1 MSEDALALR
10 FSEETK
16 DSLRFIALKNRWPHW
31 DGTRWRPESTLLA
44 YDLARASVRDA
55 VGPDSKFKKASVIA
69 AVERM
74 ARVDRRQ
81 ATELSAYNARH
92 MIFNAVN
99 GTIDLT
105 TGELLKHNPNNLIT
119 KRAACE
125 MAPVGAEHPLWSA
138 FLDRIFDGNVE
149 LQQFIQRWFG
159 YCLTGSVLEH
169 AFVFGH
175 GSGGNGKGTM
185 LNTIAWVFSD
195 YVTVADMGTFA
206 SKSERHPTDIA
217 KLNGARLVTAQ
228 ETQQGRQ
235 WDEAKIKEMT
245 GGDRLTG
252 RFMRQDFFEFE
263 PTFKLFVAGN
273 HLGLELVPASS
284 G

>member
-1 MSEDALALR
+1 MAPLGWHSLA
-10 FSEETK
+10 
-16 DSLRFIALKNRWPHW
+16 PQ
-31 DGTRWRPESTLLA
+31 STLLI
-44 YDLARASVRDA
+44 YDLARASVRNA
-55 VGPDSKFKKASVIA
+55 VGPDSEFEKASVIA

-74 ARVDRRQ
+74 ARADRRQ
-81 ATELSAYNARH
+81 ATELSAYDAH
-92 MIFNAVN
+92 TMIFNAVN

-105 TGELLKHNPNNLIT
+105 TGELLKHNTDNLIT

-125 MAPVGAEHPLWSA
+125 MAPVGSEHPLWSA

-185 LNTIAWVFSD
+185 LNTIAWIFSD
-195 YVTVADMGTFA
+195 YATVADMGTLIA

-217 KLNGARLVTAQ
+217 KLHGARLVTAQ

-235 WDEAKIKEMT
+235 GDEAKIKAMT

-252 RFMRQDFFEFE
+252 RFIHQDFFDFE

-273 HLGLELVPASS
+273 HMPTIENVDYAMQRQFNLVPFNGRNRPRGKRPSAVKV
-284 G
+284 